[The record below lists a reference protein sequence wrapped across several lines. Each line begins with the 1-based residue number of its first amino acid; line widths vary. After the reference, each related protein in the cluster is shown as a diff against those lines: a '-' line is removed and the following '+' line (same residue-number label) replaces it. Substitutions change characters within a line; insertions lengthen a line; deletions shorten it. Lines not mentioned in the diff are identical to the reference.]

1 MLKQAADWH
10 SEASPKAEAI
20 PSINQ
25 AILIEKQSNQWK
37 FSFKEVE
44 NSFMDKQ

>member
-1 MLKQAADWH
+1 MLKQATDTVK
-10 SEASPKAEAI
+10 PPRAEAK

-37 FSFKEVE
+37 FSFVEVE
-44 NSFMDKQ
+44 ISFMDAQ